1 MRLSASNIAWQA
13 EKDESMYAL
22 LGELGFEGLEIAP
35 SRLFG
40 PAPYDRAE
48 DAAAWAEDLRAR
60 HDLVVSSMQSIW
72 YGRSEEVFGEAEG
85 REALLSYTREA
96 ILFAEAVGCGN
107 LVFGCPRNRR
117 VAGRDSSVAV
127 PFFRELGDFAH
138 EHHTVLALEANP
150 PIYDTDY
157 LNATAD
163 ALALARE
170 VASPGLLVNL
180 DLGTM
185 VQNGERVADVD
196 LSLVNHVHVSE
207 PHLAVI
213 DRSDERLAFHREVAR
228 ALRSAGYEGFVSL
241 EMGSAAGEEALMA
254 SLERVREAFS

>member
-1 MRLSASNIAWQA
+1 MRLAASNIAWPA
-13 EKDESMYAL
+13 ERDEATYAL
-22 LGELGFEGLEIAP
+22 LAELGFTGLEIAP

-40 PAPYDRAE
+40 PAPYERLDEAS
-48 DAAAWAEDLRAR
+48 AWAEGLRER
-60 HDLVVSSMQSIW
+60 RGLSVPSMQSIW
-72 YGRSEEVFGEAEG
+72 YGRTEEVFGDAEG
-85 REALLSYTREA
+85 RAALAAYTREA

-117 VAGRDSSVAV
+117 VAGRDASVAV

-138 EHHTVLALEANP
+138 EHGTVLALEANP
-150 PIYDTDY
+150 PIYDTDF

-170 VASPGLLVNL
+170 VASPGLRVNL

-185 VQNGERVADVD
+185 VENGESAADLD

-207 PHLAVI
+207 PHLAPV
-213 DRSDERLAFHREVAR
+213 DRGPERRELHREVAD
-228 ALRSAGYEGFVSL
+228 ALRAAGYDGFVSL
-241 EMGSAAGEEALMA
+241 EMGGGADEGTLRSC
-254 SLERVREAFS
+254 LEHVAEVFA